1 MTLEEV
7 KRIPMREV
15 VERYGL
21 RPSRSGF
28 IHCPFHQGDKGA
40 SLKIYEYDWHCH
52 ACGSHGDQVDF
63 VRRMDNLSFKEAFM
77 ILGGTYEKDQEKR
90 AEVQRKIR
98 QAEIRRQEKVKKEA
112 EMRKKRDRNNNYIT
126 ALRNGIANFPAY
138 SDEWCFCQD
147 ELVRQLY
154 QHEILNGLEVDK
166 V

>member
-28 IHCPFHQGDKGA
+28 IHCPFHQADKGA
-40 SLKIYEYDWHCH
+40 SLKVYEHDWHCY

-77 ILGGTYEKDQEKR
+77 ILGGTYEKDKEKR

-98 QAEIRRQEKVKKEA
+98 QAEIRRQEKAKKEA

-126 ALRNGIANFPAY
+126 ALRNGIANFPVY

-154 QHEILNGLEVDK
+154 QHEILNGSEVDK